1 MSDGINISVEGLE
14 DLYLKLDVHLE
25 KMNKASRA
33 ALRKGA
39 MQIINDAKQNL
50 RDGGNIVTGQ
60 LRASGKVQKVEG
72 NADEIDAGFFSK
84 NTSGGYAYYVEYG
97 RRKGKMPPLD
107 EIAQW
112 IKKKGDNTRGGARH
126 AVISMMNAMNE
137 KRWRKKAYTLGELYM
152 MAAWAVGKAIAKKG
166 TKPHPFFNPAV
177 EKNKDAVTKAIE
189 QAVKKEIK

>member
-14 DLYLKLDVHLE
+14 DLYLKLDVHVE
-25 KMNKASRA
+25 KTNKASRA

-50 RDGGNIVTGQ
+50 RDGGNIASGN

-72 NADEIDAGFFSK
+72 NADAIDAGFFSK

-97 RRKGKMPPLD
+97 RKAGGVPP
-107 EIAQW
+107 
-112 IKKKGDNTRGGARH
+112 
-126 AVISMMNAMNE
+126 ISSIEA
-137 KRWRKKAYTLGELYM
+137 WLRKKTATAKNRKNAFDSASVFMRMNPGQYRQLIATRI
-152 MAAWAVGKAIAKKG
+152 AWSIAKNG
-166 TKPHPFFNPAV
+166 TTAHPFFNPAV

-189 QAVKKEIK
+189 EAVKKEIK